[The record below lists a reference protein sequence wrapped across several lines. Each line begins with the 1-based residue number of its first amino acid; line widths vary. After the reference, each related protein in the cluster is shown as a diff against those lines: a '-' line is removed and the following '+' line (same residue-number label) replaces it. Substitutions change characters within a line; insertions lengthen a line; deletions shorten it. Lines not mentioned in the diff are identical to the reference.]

1 MANSIRVNSNTVG
14 GMSTLH
20 STAFKDFMLKAEVL
34 RTIAEAGFEH
44 PSEVQSYCIP
54 RALEG
59 KDLICQA
66 KSGMGKTAV
75 FVLSVL
81 QQMDKEPDSVTAL
94 ILCHTKELAYQIH
107 KEFERLG
114 KYLPK
119 LRADVFIGGEP
130 ITEQIKKL
138 ATPPAIAVG
147 TPGRMLDLIKR
158 QKIKLDKLRFFI
170 LDECDKMLGQPGKV
184 K

>member
-1 MANSIRVNSNTVG
+1 MWITRHPYNDNYQLNSAIYIIAKLLLISFLPFYLPFVKVQVN
-14 GMSTLH
+14 
-20 STAFKDFMLKAEVL
+20 
-34 RTIAEAGFEH
+34 
-44 PSEVQSYCIP
+44 CIP

-81 QQMDKEPDSVTAL
+81 HLLDKTPEPVSAL
-94 ILCHTKELAYQIH
+94 VLTHTKELAYQIF

-114 KYLPK
+114 KYL
-119 LRADVFIGGEP
+119 ATTITSDVFIGGEP

-138 ATPPAIAVG
+138 SKAPPTIVVG
-147 TPGRMLDLIKR
+147 TPGRILDLTRKG
-158 QKIKLDKLRFFI
+158 KLPLKKLRFFI
-170 LDECDKMLGQPGKV
+170 LDECDKMLEQPGS
-184 K
+184 